1 LTIPIL
7 MVVEPILWTSL
18 FAVLG
23 RAWSPGLLWS
33 GGIELTI
40 GVTGALVVG
49 LVGNQSSLKR

>member
-1 LTIPIL
+1 